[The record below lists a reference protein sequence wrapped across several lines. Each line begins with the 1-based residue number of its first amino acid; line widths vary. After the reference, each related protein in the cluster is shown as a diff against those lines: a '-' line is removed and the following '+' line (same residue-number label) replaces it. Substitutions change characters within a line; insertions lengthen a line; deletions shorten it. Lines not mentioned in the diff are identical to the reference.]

1 MNKLKLISIALLL
14 SGTAYGVD
22 NPFSSLT
29 ALGNN
34 LAAGD
39 LFAVTDISDTTQSV
53 NGTTKKI
60 VASDVGLFFI
70 SDTAWSGS
78 VWNGITGIAP
88 SKNAVYDYLHLLA
101 AADDGKVSQLNTTA
115 AGFVPTNASGVIG
128 TARVI
133 TAGTAVSVTN
143 GDGSAG
149 NPTINFDPTG
159 LTGNRTW
166 SAGGSATLVWTF
178 DLSGTDPVLTIGSGV
193 FNVTTGSLQV
203 SGVDVAT
210 ISGSQILTNKTFDGS
225 ATGNVLKFKS
235 YPQFTSPLRVDG
247 TNTTI
252 GTTATTLGY
261 GLATFSGGSVAASAN
276 WAEFRILVPNDLDN
290 TVEPRVRIADLLTG
304 ADTNTRRYVVTLT
317 DVASSASATPSPSAT
332 VTNVDIVDA
341 SGASGDVDIS
351 SYTSCAAGTAAALTP
366 GHLLVLRVA
375 RDSSSGTDTSTVNST
390 LLSLELEYAASQ

>member
-1 MNKLKLISIALLL
+1 MKLRLIATLLL
-14 SGTAYGVD
+14 AAGVTYGAD
-22 NPFSSLT
+22 APFSSLT
-29 ALGNN
+29 DLGNN
-34 LAAGD
+34 LASGD
-39 LFAVTDISDTTQSV
+39 WFCVTDISDTTQSAQ
-53 NGTTKKI
+53 GTSKKI
-60 VASDVGLFFI
+60 SATNIVN
-70 SDTAWSGS
+70 DTAFANTWDTVSS
-78 VWNGITGIAP
+78 VSP
-88 SKNAVYDYLHLLA
+88 SKNAVYDYLHIMA
-101 AADDGKVSQLNTTA
+101 PADNGKVGQLNTAA
-115 AGFVPTNASGVIG
+115 AGFVPTNSSGVIG

-166 SAGGSATLVWTF
+166 SAGGSASLVWTF

-193 FNVTTGSLQV
+193 FNVTAGALQV
-203 SGVDVAT
+203 GGVDVLT
-210 ISGSQILTNKTFDGS
+210 LSGTQVLTNKTFDGA

-247 TNTTI
+247 TGCTI
-252 GTTATTLGY
+252 GTTSTTLGY
-261 GLATFSGGSVAASAN
+261 GLATYSNSAAGSAN

-290 TVEPRVRIADLLTG
+290 TVEPRVRIADLLAG

-341 SGASGDVDIS
+341 AGASGDVDIS

-375 RDSSSGTDTSTVNST
+375 RDGSSGTDTSTVNST